1 MSDITKRALSS
12 SLKALLLEKP
22 IDKISVSDIAN
33 KCGVKRQTF
42 YYHFQ
47 DIADLVE
54 WTCLDDA
61 EKALSGKT
69 TYSSWQEGFLEV
81 FNLIKKDKAFVLN
94 IYHSVSRDK
103 LELYLYSL
111 VYNVIKQVV
120 DEASSSYSV
129 SDEDK
134 DFIINFFKYSFCGI
148 VFNWIDKG
156 MIKDPKIIVD
166 QTSSLCSGLIVRALD
181 NLGIKHI

>member
-1 MSDITKRALSS
+1 MSDITKRALSA
-12 SLKALLLEKP
+12 SLKSLLLEKP
-22 IDKISVSDIAN
+22 IDKVSVLDITN
-33 KCGVKRQTF
+33 RCGVKRQTF

-61 EKALSGKT
+61 SKVIAGKKP
-69 TYSSWQEGFLEV
+69 SSWQEGFLEV
-81 FNLIKKDKAFVLN
+81 FNLIKQDKAFVLN

-103 LELYLYSL
+103 LELYLYSI
-111 VYNVIKQVV
+111 VYRVIKQVV
-120 DEASSSYSV
+120 DEVSSSYSV
-129 SDEDK
+129 SDEEK

-156 MIKDPKIIVD
+156 MVKDPNIIVE
-166 QTSSLCSGLIVRALD
+166 QTSSLCSGLIVWALD
-181 NLGIKHI
+181 NLGVKHN